1 MAWKNLRQQDFTDAL
16 VTHHKALEE
25 LDEVHEII
33 NWSQI
38 EQQLSHINTSESGA
52 KSYPPLMM
60 FKIMILQAWYG
71 LSDPQMEKQL
81 ARDLMFRRFIQLSL
95 SESVPDHS
103 TIWRFRN
110 LLQEKKLLDGL
121 LNLINNQLDE
131 ERLMITKG
139 SISIIDASIIEAKQC
154 RPKKNKK
161 KENTQDPEAEYF
173 SKIGSDG
180 KLKTT
185 YGYKLHI
192 NTDEDGFIQNLEYTT
207 ANVHDSQ
214 VFEEILTGYEHEVY
228 ADSAYASQATDQ
240 LLGKK
245 NKVLHRAYRNRP
257 LTDKQKQE
265 NQQRSKTRSTVE
277 RVFGL
282 MKLHQGLGKA
292 RYMGLARNKAGVML
306 LAMSHNIKCGMNIFK
321 KYHKLQNS
329 CA

>member
-1 MAWKNLRQQDFTDAL
+1 MAWKNLRQQDLSDAL
-16 VTHHKALEE
+16 ISHHEALEE
-25 LDEVHEII
+25 LDAVHKII

-38 EQQLSHINTSESGA
+38 EQQLSSLYTSESGA

-60 FKIMILQAWYG
+60 FKVMILQAWYG

-110 LLQEKKLLDGL
+110 ALQEKKLLESL
-121 LNLINNQLDE
+121 LNLINDQLDE

-139 SISIIDASIIEAKQC
+139 SISIIDASIIEANQS
-154 RPKKNKK
+154 RPKKNKEGK
-161 KENTQDPEAEYF
+161 NTQDPEAEYV

-185 YGYKLHI
+185 YGFKLHI
-192 NTDEDGFIQNLEYTT
+192 NTDEDGFIQNLEYTA

-214 VFEEILTGYEHEVY
+214 VFKEILTGYELEVY
-228 ADSAYASQATDQ
+228 ADSAYASQATNQ

-245 NKVLHRAYRNRP
+245 NKVLNRAYRNRP
-257 LTDKQKQE
+257 LTDEQKFE

-292 RYMGLARNKAGVML
+292 RYIGLSRNKTGAIL

-321 KYHKLQNS
+321 KYHKPQD
-329 CA
+329 CYV

>member
-1 MAWKNLRQQDFTDAL
+1 MAWKNLQQQGLSDAL
-16 VTHHKALEE
+16 LSHHEALEE
-25 LDEVHEII
+25 LDDVHEII

-38 EQQLSHINTSESGA
+38 EQQLSHLNTSESGA

-110 LLQEKKLLDGL
+110 LLQEKLLLESL
-121 LNLINNQLDE
+121 LNLINDQLDE

-139 SISIIDASIIEAKQC
+139 SISIIDASIIEAKQS
-154 RPKKNKK
+154 RPKKNKEGK
-161 KENTQDPEAEYF
+161 STQDPDAAYV

-180 KLKTT
+180 KRKTT

-192 NTDEDGFIQNLEYTT
+192 NTDEDGFIGNLEYTA

-214 VFEEILTGYEHEVY
+214 VFEEIFTGYESEVY

-245 NKVLHRAYRNRP
+245 NKVLNRAYRNKP
-257 LTDKQKQE
+257 LSDEQKFE

-282 MKLHQGLGKA
+282 LKLHHGLGKA
-292 RYMGLARNKAGVML
+292 RYMGLSRNKAGAML

-321 KYHKLQNS
+321 KYHKPQNS

>member
-1 MAWKNLRQQDFTDAL
+1 MAWKNLRQQDISDAL
-16 VTHHKALEE
+16 LSHHEALEE
-25 LDEVHEII
+25 LDDVHEII

-38 EQQLSHINTSESGA
+38 EQKLSHLNTSESGA

-95 SESVPDHS
+95 SEPVPDHS

-110 LLQEKKLLDGL
+110 LLQERQLLEPL
-121 LNLINNQLDE
+121 LNLINDQLDE

-139 SISIIDASIIEAKQC
+139 SISIIDASIIEAKQS
-154 RPKKNKK
+154 RPKKNKEGK
-161 KENTQDPEAEYF
+161 STQDPDAAYV
-173 SKIGSDG
+173 SKVGSDG
-180 KLKTT
+180 KRKTT

-192 NTDEDGFIQNLEYTT
+192 NCDEDGFIGNLEYTS

-214 VFEEILTGYEHEVY
+214 VFEEILTGYESEVY
-228 ADSAYASQATDQ
+228 ADSAYASQATNQ

-245 NKVLHRAYRNRP
+245 NKVLNRAYRNKP
-257 LTDKQKQE
+257 LTDDQKFE

-292 RYMGLARNKAGVML
+292 RYMGLSRNKAGAML

-321 KYHKLQNS
+321 KYHKPQNS

>member
-1 MAWKNLRQQDFTDAL
+1 MAWKNLRQQDLSDAL
-16 VTHHKALEE
+16 LSHHEALEE
-25 LDEVHEII
+25 LDDVHEII

-38 EQQLSHINTSESGA
+38 QQQLSHLNTSESGA

-110 LLQEKKLLDGL
+110 LLQEKNLLEPL
-121 LNLINNQLDE
+121 LNLINDQLDE

-139 SISIIDASIIEAKQC
+139 SVSIIDASIIEANQS
-154 RPKKNKK
+154 RPKKNKQGK
-161 KENTQDPEAEYF
+161 SSQDPDAAYV

-180 KLKTT
+180 KRKTT

-192 NTDEDGFIQNLEYTT
+192 NTDEDGFIQNLEYTA

-214 VFEEILTGYEHEVY
+214 IFEEILTGYEQEVY
-228 ADSAYASQATDQ
+228 ADSAYASQATNQ

-245 NKVLHRAYRNRP
+245 NKVLNRAYRNKP
-257 LTDKQKQE
+257 LTNDQKFE
-265 NQQRSKTRSTVE
+265 NQQRSRTRSTVE

-292 RYMGLARNKAGVML
+292 RYMGLSRNKAGAML

-321 KYHKLQNS
+321 KYHKPQNS

>member
-1 MAWKNLRQQDFTDAL
+1 MAWKNLRQQTLSDAL
-16 VTHHKALEE
+16 ISHHEALEE
-25 LDEVHEII
+25 LDDVHEII

-38 EQQLSHINTSESGA
+38 EQQLSHLNTSDSGA

-110 LLQEKKLLDGL
+110 LLQEKKLLESL

-131 ERLMITKG
+131 EKLMITKG
-139 SISIIDASIIEAKQC
+139 SISIIDATIIEANQS
-154 RPKKNKK
+154 RPKKNKEGK
-161 KENTQDPEAEYF
+161 STQDPDAAYV

-180 KLKTT
+180 KRKTT

-192 NTDEDGFIQNLEYTT
+192 NSDEDGFIQNLEYTA
-207 ANVHDSQ
+207 ANIHDSQ
-214 VFEEILTGYEHEVY
+214 VFEAILTGYELETY
-228 ADSAYASQATDQ
+228 ADSAYASEKTNQ

-245 NKVLHRAYRNRP
+245 NKVLHRAYRNKP
-257 LTDKQKQE
+257 LTEAQKFE

-277 RVFGL
+277 RVFGQL
-282 MKLHQGLGKA
+282 KQHQGLGKA
-292 RYMGLARNKAGVML
+292 RYLGLARNKAGAML

-321 KYHKLQNS
+321 KYHKPQNS
-329 CA
+329 YA

>member
-1 MAWKNLRQQDFTDAL
+1 MAWKNLQQQDLSDAL
-16 VTHHKALEE
+16 ISHHEALEE
-25 LDEVHEII
+25 LDDVHKII

-38 EQQLSHINTSESGA
+38 EQQLSCINTSDSGA

-110 LLQEKKLLDGL
+110 LLQEKKLLESL
-121 LNLINNQLDE
+121 LNLINDQLDE

-139 SISIIDASIIEAKQC
+139 SISIIDASIIEAKQS
-154 RPKKNKK
+154 RPKKNKEGK
-161 KENTQDPEAEYF
+161 NTQDPDAEYV
-173 SKIGSDG
+173 SKVGSDG

-192 NTDEDGFIQNLEYTT
+192 NTDEDGFIGNLEYTA
-207 ANVHDSQ
+207 ANIHDSQ

-228 ADSAYASQATDQ
+228 ADSAYASEATNQ

-245 NKVLHRAYRNRP
+245 NKVLNRAYRNRA
-257 LTDKQKQE
+257 LTDEQKFE

-292 RYMGLARNKAGVML
+292 RYMELARNKTGAML

-321 KYHKLQNS
+321 KYHKPQNS

>member
-1 MAWKNLRQQDFTDAL
+1 MAWKNLRQQDLSDAL
-16 VTHHKALEE
+16 LSHHEALEE
-25 LDEVHEII
+25 LDDVHEII

-38 EQQLSHINTSESGA
+38 EQQLSHLYTSESGA

-110 LLQEKKLLDGL
+110 LLQEKQLLESL
-121 LNLINNQLDE
+121 LNLINDQLDE

-139 SISIIDASIIEAKQC
+139 SISIIDASIIEAKQS
-154 RPKKNKK
+154 RPKKD
-161 KENTQDPEAEYF
+161 KEGNSTQDPDAAYI
-173 SKIGSDG
+173 SKVGSDG

-192 NTDEDGFIQNLEYTT
+192 NTDEDGFIGNLEYTA

-214 VFEEILTGYEHEVY
+214 VFEEIFTGYESEVY
-228 ADSAYASQATDQ
+228 ADSAYSSQVTDQ

-245 NKVLHRAYRNRP
+245 NKVLNRAYRNKP
-257 LTDKQKQE
+257 LTDDQKFE

-282 MKLHQGLGKA
+282 LKLHQGLGKA
-292 RYMGLARNKAGVML
+292 RYMGLARNKTNAML

-321 KYHKLQNS
+321 KYHKQQNS

>member
-1 MAWKNLRQQDFTDAL
+1 MAWKNLKQQNLSDAL
-16 VTHHKALEE
+16 LSHHEALEE
-25 LDEVHEII
+25 LDDVHEII

-38 EQQLSHINTSESGA
+38 EQQLSHLNTSESGA
-52 KSYPPLMM
+52 KSYPPLIM

-81 ARDLMFRRFIQLSL
+81 ARDLMFRRFTQLSL
-95 SESVPDHS
+95 GESVPDHS

-110 LLQEKKLLDGL
+110 LLEEKNLLEPL
-121 LNLINNQLDE
+121 LNLINDQLDE

-139 SISIIDASIIEAKQC
+139 SISIIDASIIEAKQS
-154 RPKKNKK
+154 RPKKNKEGK
-161 KENTQDPEAEYF
+161 NSQDPEAAYV

-180 KLKTT
+180 KRKTT

-192 NTDEDGFIQNLEYTT
+192 NTDEDGFIGNLEYTA

-214 VFEEILTGYEHEVY
+214 VFEEILTGYELEVY

-245 NKVLHRAYRNRP
+245 NKVLNRAYRNKP
-257 LTDKQKQE
+257 LSDDQKFE

-292 RYMGLARNKAGVML
+292 RYMGLARNKAGAIL

-321 KYHKLQNS
+321 KHHKPQNS
-329 CA
+329 YA

>member
-1 MAWKNLRQQDFTDAL
+1 
-16 VTHHKALEE
+16 
-25 LDEVHEII
+25 
-33 NWSQI
+33 
-38 EQQLSHINTSESGA
+38 
-52 KSYPPLMM
+52 M
-60 FKIMILQAWYG
+60 FKIMIIQEWYG
-71 LSDPQMEKQL
+71 LSDPQMEKKL
-81 ARDLMFRRFIQLSL
+81 ARDLMFRRIIQLSL

-110 LLQEKKLLDGL
+110 LLQEKKLLEPL

-139 SISIIDASIIEAKQC
+139 SISIIDASIIEAKQS
-154 RPKKNKK
+154 RPKKNKN

-185 YGYKLHI
+185 YGYKLHM
-192 NTDEDGFIQNLEYTT
+192 NTDEDGFIQNLEYTK

-292 RYMGLARNKAGVML
+292 RYMGLARNKTGAML

-321 KYHKLQNS
+321 KYHKPQNS

>member
-1 MAWKNLRQQDFTDAL
+1 MAWKNLRQQDLSDAL
-16 VTHHKALEE
+16 LSHHEALEE
-25 LDEVHEII
+25 LDDVHEII

-38 EQQLSHINTSESGA
+38 EQQLSHLNTSELGA

-110 LLQEKKLLDGL
+110 LLQEKKLLESL
-121 LNLINNQLDE
+121 LNLINDQLDE

-139 SISIIDASIIEAKQC
+139 SISIIDASIIEAKQS
-154 RPKKNKK
+154 RPKKNKEGK
-161 KENTQDPEAEYF
+161 STQDPDAAYV

-180 KLKTT
+180 KRKTT

-192 NTDEDGFIQNLEYTT
+192 NTDEDGFIGNLEYTA

-214 VFEEILTGYEHEVY
+214 VFEEILTGYESEVY
-228 ADSAYASQATDQ
+228 ADSAYASQATNQ

-245 NKVLHRAYRNRP
+245 NKVLNRAYRNKP
-257 LTDKQKQE
+257 LTDDQKFE

-292 RYMGLARNKAGVML
+292 RYMGLARNKTGAML

-321 KYHKLQNS
+321 KYHKPQNS
-329 CA
+329 YA